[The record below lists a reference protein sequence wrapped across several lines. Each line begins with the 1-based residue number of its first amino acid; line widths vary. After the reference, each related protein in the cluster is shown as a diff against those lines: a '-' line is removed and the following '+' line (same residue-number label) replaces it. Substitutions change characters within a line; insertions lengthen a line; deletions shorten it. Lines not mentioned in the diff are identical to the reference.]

1 MYYCYG
7 QLRTSK
13 GGIPAGGSDQQVAW
27 GVFTAGE
34 NPCEIIAGQYRS
46 GDLNE
51 DYTVAIVPPDFP
63 TLDGT
68 TLITGGNQGVMA
80 LFTVK
85 GGKQTST
92 IPGIFYSGL
101 TNNAQGKFI
110 IPPYHNVV
118 VWCETASAADFKV
131 YFMGMDLVKP

>member
-7 QLRTSK
+7 QVRLGK
-13 GGIPAGGSDQQVAW
+13 GGIPAGGVDQHKAY
-27 GVFTAGE
+27 GIFTAAE
-34 NPCEIIAGQYRS
+34 NPVEIVGGQYRS

-51 DYTVAIVPPDFP
+51 DYTIAIVPPDFP
-63 TLDGT
+63 NLSGQT
-68 TLITGGNQGVMA
+68 TIAGGNQGVVA

-85 GGKQTST
+85 GGKQTAT
-92 IPGIFYSGL
+92 IPGPMYSGL

-110 IPPYHNVV
+110 IPPFHHVV

-131 YFMGMDLVKP
+131 YFLGMDLVKP